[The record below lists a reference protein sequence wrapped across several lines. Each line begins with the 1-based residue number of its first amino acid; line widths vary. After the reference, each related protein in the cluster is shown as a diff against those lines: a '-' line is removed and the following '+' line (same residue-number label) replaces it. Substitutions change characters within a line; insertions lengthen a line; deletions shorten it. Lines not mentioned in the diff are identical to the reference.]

1 MRADTLAEDTSGG
14 LLCLRMYLRL
24 GNEGGHQ
31 GKNQEAKRLGI
42 PCGPVIRTLGFPA
55 EGPGSISG

>member
-1 MRADTLAEDTSGG
+1 MRADTLAEDTFGG

-42 PCGPVIRTLGFPA
+42 PCGPVIRTLGFC
-55 EGPGSISG
+55 